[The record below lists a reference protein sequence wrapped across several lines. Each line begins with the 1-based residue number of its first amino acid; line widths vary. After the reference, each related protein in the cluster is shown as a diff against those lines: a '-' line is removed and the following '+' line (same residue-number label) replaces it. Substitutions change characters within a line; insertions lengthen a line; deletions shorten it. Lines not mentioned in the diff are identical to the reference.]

1 MHKQNI
7 ALLSVVFILIGIG
20 IIMVFNTA
28 AMVAILRFNNPLYFL
43 ARHLILAFIGLIFMF
58 ISMNIRYEMLK
69 KLGKP
74 FLIITVI
81 LLIMVYFPNIGRA
94 AGGARRWIRIGPLSM
109 QPSELAKLVM
119 IMYAANFLTIKQHN
133 IKEFMRGF
141 LPPMLVLG
149 LVLVLIIKNDLGSC
163 VLIAGIVLTM
173 MFISGANIKH
183 LAIFVLS
190 SLPAVY
196 IAIYTF
202 PYRMKRIMVF
212 LNPWEDPLGK
222 GYQIIQSFYALGSG
236 GWFGKGLGKG
246 IQKLF
251 YLPEAHTDFIFSII
265 GEELGFIGTS
275 LIILLYAYVIWRG
288 IIIAYHAPDLY
299 GHLLAIGITVMIA
312 YQVIINIGVVT
323 GLLPTKGTTLPFI
336 SFGGSSLIVNM
347 TAIGLLLNVSREWE
361 R

>member
-1 MHKQNI
+1 MVFSTGALI
-7 ALLSVVFILIGIG
+7 ADEKFNNLFHFLERHLLWVFIG
-20 IIMVFNTA
+20 F
-28 AMVAILRFNNPLYFL
+28 
-43 ARHLILAFIGLIFMF
+43 IFMVT
-58 ISMNIRYEMLK
+58 SMNIRYEMLK

-74 FLIITVI
+74 FLVVTII
-81 LLIMVYFPNIGRA
+81 LLILVYFPHIGKA
-94 AGGARRWIRIGPLSM
+94 AGGARRWIRVGPLSI
-109 QPSELAKLVM
+109 QPSELARLVM
-119 IMYAANFLTIKQHN
+119 IMYAANFLTRKQRN
-133 IKEFMRGF
+133 IKEFIRGF

-149 LVLVLIIKNDLGSC
+149 LVLALIIKNDLGAC

-173 MFISGANIKH
+173 LFISGANIKH
-183 LAIFVLS
+183 LAIFFLA

-196 IAIYTF
+196 IAIRTF
-202 PYRMKRIMVF
+202 PYRIKRITVF

-236 GWFGKGLGKG
+236 GWFGRGLGRG

-275 LIILLYAYVIWRG
+275 VIIILFTYIIWRG
-288 IIIAYHAPDLY
+288 ITIAYHAPDLY

-347 TAIGLLLNVSREWE
+347 TSIGLLLNVSKEWE

>member
-7 ALLSVVFILIGIG
+7 ALLSAVFVLISIG

-28 AMVAILRFNNPLYFL
+28 AMVSILV
-43 ARHLILAFIGLIFMF
+43 RHLILAFIGLIFMF
-58 ISMNIRYEMLK
+58 TSMNIRYEMLK

-74 FLIITVI
+74 LLVLTII
-81 LLIMVYFPNIGRA
+81 LLILVYFPHIGRA
-94 AGGARRWIRIGPLSM
+94 AGGARRWIRIGHFSM

-119 IMYAANFLTIKQHN
+119 IMYASNFLSKKRHN
-133 IKEFMRGF
+133 IKEFIRGF

-149 LVLVLIIKNDLGSC
+149 LVLALIIKNDLGSC

-173 MFISGANIKH
+173 MFISGANMKH
-183 LAIFVLS
+183 LAIFFLA
-190 SLPAVY
+190 SLPAIY
-196 IAIYTF
+196 IAIRTF

-212 LNPWEDPLGK
+212 LDPWEDPLGK

-236 GWFGKGLGKG
+236 GWWGKGLGKG

-265 GEELGFIGTS
+265 GEELGFIGTL
-275 LIILLYAYVIWRG
+275 LIIMLYTYIIWRG

-299 GHLLAIGITVMIA
+299 GHLLAIGITAMIA

-347 TAIGLLLNVSREWE
+347 IAIGLLINVSKEWE

>member
-1 MHKQNI
+1 
-7 ALLSVVFILIGIG
+7 
-20 IIMVFNTA
+20 MVFSTGA
-28 AMVAILRFNNPLYFL
+28 LIADEKFNNLFHFL
-43 ARHLILAFIGLIFMF
+43 ERHLLWVFIGLIFMVT
-58 ISMNIRYEMLK
+58 SMNIRYEMLK

-74 FLIITVI
+74 LLIITII
-81 LLIMVYFPNIGRA
+81 LLILVHFPYIGKA
-94 AGGARRWIRIGPLSM
+94 AGGARRWIRVGPLSI

-119 IMYAANFLTIKQHN
+119 IMYAANFLTKKQRN
-133 IKEFMRGF
+133 IKEFIRGF

-149 LVLVLIIKNDLGSC
+149 LVLALIIKNDLGAC

-183 LAIFVLS
+183 LAIFFLA
-190 SLPAVY
+190 SLPAIY
-196 IAIYTF
+196 IAICTF

-212 LNPWEDPLGK
+212 LDPWEDPLGK

-275 LIILLYAYVIWRG
+275 LIILLYTYIIWRG

-299 GHLLAIGITVMIA
+299 GHLLAIGITIMIA

-347 TAIGLLLNVSREWE
+347 TAIGLLLNISKEWE